1 MKAVETPLE
10 FIPLPDSI
18 DPAKTPRPSSGL
30 LRVLWISALVLV
42 PCFWQARIQA
52 GDLSSHL
59 YNAWLSTLI
68 EQGRAEGLVVVTQW
82 TNVLFDLL
90 LAGLLQVVGFA
101 AAQRIAVS
109 LCVLNFVWG
118 AFALMT
124 AVSRRRAWHLL
135 PYIAILAYG
144 WVFHLGLFNFYLSM
158 GLCFWALAL
167 LWDRR
172 PSVRMLAALPIL
184 AVAYVA
190 HALPVAWVIGAAG
203 YKWLA
208 RQVLPRDRV
217 VLTVAGVAAIYAAR
231 RFCMIHYAHRW
242 SPTQAMGITGADQ
255 VLIFGPKYYVVA
267 LALLGIWSYLFLRQL
282 DRKGA
287 VRTILGIPFQLFVFI
302 AATVWL
308 LPGAVMLPGFNHA
321 LDYINDRMSL
331 AAGIT
336 FLALIASVRPERWE
350 RRAMAATLA
359 VYFTFLYADQRAQ
372 NRIEDLM
379 EQSVAQLPPASR
391 VISGLCDNNSR
402 IHPIAHNLDRVCI
415 GKCWSY
421 GNYEPASGAF
431 RVRAAEN
438 NSVVVADSM
447 VAEDIEHGWYV
458 VQESDPPLYQ
468 IVLRDGR
475 LDTRLLRAGD
485 ATASPCFQATPGIG
499 TLAALSLG
507 GSN

>member
-10 FIPLPDSI
+10 FIPLPDSVE
-18 DPAKTPRPSSGL
+18 PAKESRASISIF
-30 LRVLWISALVLV
+30 RVLGISALVLV

-68 EQGRAEGLVVVTQW
+68 EQGRAEGLVIVTQW

-90 LAGLLQVVGFA
+90 LAGLLQMVGFA

-118 AFALMT
+118 AFALLS
-124 AVSRRRAWHLL
+124 AVARRPAWHLL
-135 PYIAILAYG
+135 PYVAILAYG

-167 LWDRR
+167 LWGNR
-172 PSVRMLAALPIL
+172 PGMALAALPLL

-203 YKWLA
+203 YRWLA
-208 RQVLPRDRV
+208 RRVLPRDRV

-231 RFCMIHYAHRW
+231 RFFMLHYAHRW
-242 SPTQAMGITGADQ
+242 SPSQAMGITGADQ
-255 VLIFGPKYYVVA
+255 VLIFGPKYYAVAVA
-267 LALLGIWSYLFLRQL
+267 LMVIWSYLFLRQM

-287 VRTILGIPFQLFVFI
+287 LRTVLGIPFQLFIFI
-302 AATVWL
+302 GATVWL

-336 FLALIASVRPERWE
+336 FLALIAGVRPERWE
-350 RRAMAATLA
+350 RRALAATLGL
-359 VYFTFLYADQRAQ
+359 YFTFLYVDQRAQ
-372 NRIEDLM
+372 NHIEDLM

-391 VISGLCDNNSR
+391 VISGLCDNTSR
-402 IHPIAHNLDRVCI
+402 IHPVAHNLDRVCI

-438 NSVVVADSM
+438 NSVVVADSIA
-447 VAEDIEHGWYV
+447 AEDIEHGKYV
-458 VQESDPPLYQ
+458 VQASDPPLYQ

-475 LDTRLLRAGD
+475 LDTRLLKAGD
-485 ATASPCFQATPGIG
+485 ATASPCFEATPRLG
-499 TLAALSLG
+499 TLAALSFH

>member
-1 MKAVETPLE
+1 MKAIETPLE
-10 FIPLPDSI
+10 FIPVPDDGPSLE
-18 DPAKTPRPSSGL
+18 PAKPRGGA
-30 LRVLWISALVLV
+30 LRVFGISALVLV

-90 LAGLLQVVGFA
+90 LAGLLQIVGFA

-118 AFALMT
+118 AFALMS
-124 AVSRRRAWHLL
+124 AVSRHRAWHML

-167 LWDRR
+167 LWGKRTGHA
-172 PSVRMLAALPIL
+172 LAALPLL

-190 HALPVAWVIGAAG
+190 HALPVAWIVGAVG
-203 YKWLA
+203 YRWLA

-231 RFCMIHYAHRW
+231 RFFMLHYAHRW
-242 SPTQAMGITGADQ
+242 SPAQAMGITGADQ

-267 LALLGIWSYLFLRQL
+267 VALLFIWSYLMLRQL
-282 DRKGA
+282 DRKGGL
-287 VRTILGIPFQLFVFI
+287 RTILGIPFQLFVFI

-331 AAGIT
+331 AAGIA
-336 FLALIASVRPERWE
+336 FLALIAGVRPDRWE
-350 RRAMAATLA
+350 RRALAATLGI
-359 VYFTFLYADQRAQ
+359 YFTFLYVDQRAQ

-379 EQSVAQLPPASR
+379 EQAVAQLPPASR
-391 VISGLCDNNSR
+391 VINGLCDNNSR
-402 IHPIAHNLDRVCI
+402 IHPMAHILDRVCI

-438 NSVVVADSM
+438 NSLVVADSIA
-447 VAEDIEHGWYV
+447 AEDIEHGKYV
-458 VQESDPPLYQ
+458 VQVSDPPLYQ
-468 IVLRDGR
+468 IFLRDGR
-475 LDTRLLRAGD
+475 LDTRLLKAGD
-485 ATASPCFQATPGIG
+485 VTASPCFEATPGFG
-499 TLAALSLG
+499 TLSAEYLHAG
-507 GSN
+507 Y

>member
-1 MKAVETPLE
+1 MRAIETPLE
-10 FIPLPDSI
+10 FIPVPDAGPALE
-18 DPAKTPRPSSGL
+18 PAKPKGGA
-30 LRVLWISALVLV
+30 LRVLGISALVLA

-118 AFALMT
+118 AFALMS
-124 AVSRRRAWHLL
+124 AVSRRRAWHML

-167 LWDRR
+167 LWNKR
-172 PSVRMLAALPIL
+172 PGYALAALPLL

-190 HALPVAWVIGAAG
+190 HALPVAWVVGAVL
-203 YKWLA
+203 YRWLA

-231 RFCMIHYAHRW
+231 RFFMLHYAHRW
-242 SPTQAMGITGADQ
+242 SPAQAMGITGADQ
-255 VLIFGPKYYVVA
+255 VLIFGPKYFVVA
-267 LALLGIWSYLFLRQL
+267 VALLVIWSYLFLKQL

-287 VRTILGIPFQLFVFI
+287 IRTILGIPFQLFVFI

-336 FLALIASVRPERWE
+336 FLALIAGVRPAPWE
-350 RRAMAATLA
+350 RRALAATLGI
-359 VYFTFLYADQRAQ
+359 YFTFLYVDQRAQ

-379 EQSVAQLPPASR
+379 EQTVAQLPPASR
-391 VISGLCDNNSR
+391 VINGLCDNSSR
-402 IHPIAHNLDRVCI
+402 IHPVAHNLDRVCI

-438 NSVVVADSM
+438 NPIVVADSIA
-447 VAEDIEHGWYV
+447 AEDIEHGKYV
-458 VQESDPPLYQ
+458 VQASDPPLYQ
-468 IVLRDGR
+468 IFLRDGR
-475 LDTRLLRAGD
+475 LDTRLLKAGD
-485 ATASPCFQATPGIG
+485 ATASPCFEATPGFG
-499 TLAALSLG
+499 TLAALSLH